1 MIQKFNSSNDPKS
14 SNQELETELLIDEAM
29 ELYATQVT
37 EL

>member
-1 MIQKFNSSNDPKS
+1 MYDDPKS
-14 SNQELETELLIDEAM
+14 TNEELETELLIDEAM

>member
-1 MIQKFNSSNDPKS
+1 MYDNPTNEEQ
-14 SNQELETELLIDEAM
+14 LETELFIDEAM

>member
-1 MIQKFNSSNDPKS
+1 MYDDPKS
-14 SNQELETELLIDEAM
+14 TNEQLKTELLIDEVM